1 MKEWYGKGFWSAD
14 AISSTD
20 TPYDNWIQ
28 GKSAAMAWN
37 LGFVVTYGQEMNKN
51 HPEWK
56 ADFIVLNPDQPKVM
70 SPYINNG
77 MAINTASKNKERA
90 MMVLNELMTNKE
102 VQNITAY
109 GLEGTHWEVEGNME
123 YLPISENSSR
133 YPADGSCNWGWGNQE
148 IKRTLYVL
156 EDDYL
161 TQKMNAPRDKWDEN
175 TKNSHILSAF
185 ASTRKG

>member
-1 MKEWYGKGFWSAD
+1 
-14 AISSTD
+14 
-20 TPYDNWIQ
+20 
-28 GKSAAMAWN
+28 
-37 LGFVVTYGQEMNKN
+37 
-51 HPEWK
+51 
-56 ADFIVLNPDQPKVM
+56 
-70 SPYINNG
+70 
-77 MAINTASKNKERA
+77 
-90 MMVLNELMTNKE
+90 MVLNELMTNKE

-161 TQKMNAPRDKWDEN
+161 TQKMNATRDKWDEN